1 MTITNEITTTSNFLY
16 YFAVNCIYYLNWL
29 CQLDY
34 YTRYK
39 CTAIGNTLWTF
50 DSVGSIFYESSRSL
64 LFYPRIGRMLGNRH
78 YMVQKFRMEKVLLL
92 CHTFIFWHY
101 VGLWQ
106 YLCRCY
112 DIRRIQNGYS
122 KRSDRCFIPLLVYF
136 VGWLCGAAYYS
147 GHSLPQKITCI
158 LNNPR
163 SEAL

>member
-1 MTITNEITTTSNFLY
+1 MTISNEIITPSNFLY
-16 YFAVNCIYYLNWL
+16 CFTVNSVYSINWFCKLSYFV
-29 CQLDY
+29 
-34 YTRYK
+34 RYRI
-39 CTAIGNTLWTF
+39 TAIRNSLRTSDDMVFL
-50 DSVGSIFYESSRSL
+50 INIYSSCL

-106 YLCRCY
+106 YLCRIY
-112 DIRRIQNGYS
+112 DVRRIPNGYS